1 MTPSSAHAR
10 LVSIRLMSAWGYGE
24 CKILPTSIPGRLRS
38 SVYLPDPVVL
48 PAESTMAIDLPITE
62 SSLMTDSLLP
72 TPASCLSARLLS
84 PRGLPGT
91 SASTPCNGI
100 NCYSKHR
107 ESPLHWDQGYSPAA
121 SARSS

>member
-24 CKILPTSIPGRLRS
+24 CKILPTSIPGRLKS

-62 SSLMTDSLLP
+62 NSLMTDSLLP

-91 SASTPCNGI
+91 SASTPCNGTG
-100 NCYSKHR
+100 CCSTPH
-107 ESPLHWDQGYSPAA
+107 ESRRPWDRDWRQEETA
-121 SARSS
+121 